1 MTDTGISFG
10 SERAPPALVAG
21 RLVQAIWVGAMGV
34 LGVVAG
40 LGLAA
45 AYRRPELIAIPQ
57 FAELMAELELSERL
71 AMTLSFVLPIAAS
84 LVLAGVVF
92 IGRRGDGMALLF
104 PLAVLGMFVYGS
116 GAPGALR
123 STIPQL
129 APLSAVAE
137 VVALEALAFFLFLF
151 PSGRLQPDWT
161 RFVLIPL
168 ATVVAVYPPIATS
181 VRLVVSDPASVPT
194 ALRIVTVAAIV
205 SMLVGASISQ
215 YVRYRHYTTPIER
228 QQIRWVV
235 LGLAVLVVP
244 VVLMALGVG
253 VLPSRWVGWS
263 MLLASMAGILVPVTA
278 GVAVF
283 RYRLYDIALI
293 VNRTIVYL
301 VLTGFLGLVY
311 GGLVMIVSQLTPA
324 GNDLGVAASTLTVA
338 ALFRPA
344 RRRIQL
350 FVDARF
356 HRSRYDAAATLEAFG
371 SRLRRQVDLSTLR
384 YELTGTIQRSL
395 EPRHMSLW
403 LADATGAADD

>member
-1 MTDTGISFG
+1 MWVAAIS
-10 SERAPPALVAG
+10 
-21 RLVQAIWVGAMGV
+21 V

-71 AMTLSFVLPIAAS
+71 SMTLSFVLPIAAS
-84 LVLAGVVF
+84 LILAVVVF

-123 STIPQL
+123 DTMPQL
-129 APLSAVAE
+129 APLSVVAE

-151 PSGRLQPDWT
+151 PSGRLQPGWT

-168 ATVVAVYPPIATS
+168 ATVVVVYPPIATS

-194 ALRIVTVAAIV
+194 ALRVITVTAIV
-205 SMLVGASISQ
+205 SMLVGAAISQ

-228 QQIRWVV
+228 QQIRWVI
-235 LGLAVLVVP
+235 LGLAVLMVP
-244 VVLMALGVG
+244 VVLMALGVSI
-253 VLPSRWVGWS
+253 LPSRWVGWS

-301 VLTGFLGLVY
+301 MLTGFLGLVY
-311 GGLVMIVSQLTPA
+311 GGLVMIVSQMTPA
-324 GNDLGVAASTLTVA
+324 GNDFGVAASTLTVA

-344 RRRIQL
+344 RQRIQL

-371 SRLRRQVDLSTLR
+371 TRLRRQVDLSTLR

-395 EPRHMSLW
+395 QPRHMSLW
-403 LADATGAADD
+403 LADTISGAADD

>member
-1 MTDTGISFG
+1 MTLEPEEG
-10 SERAPPALVAG
+10 RPALVAG
-21 RLVQAIWVGAMGV
+21 RPAQALWVGAVSV
-34 LGVVAG
+34 LAVVAG

-84 LVLAGVVF
+84 LILAVVVF

-104 PLAVLGMFVYGS
+104 PLAILGVFVYGS
-116 GAPGALR
+116 GTPGALR
-123 STIPQL
+123 ATIPQL

-137 VVALEALAFFLFLF
+137 VVALEALAFLLFLF
-151 PSGRLQPDWT
+151 PSGRLQPGWT

-168 ATVVAVYPPIATS
+168 ATVIVVYPPIATS
-181 VRLVVSDPASVPT
+181 VRLVVSDPASVST
-194 ALRIVTVAAIV
+194 ALRVATVTATV
-205 SMLVGASISQ
+205 SMLVGASAGQ
-215 YVRYRHYTTPIER
+215 YIRYRHYAAPIER
-228 QQIRWVV
+228 QQMRWVL

-244 VVLMALGVG
+244 AVLMALGVS

-263 MLLASMAGILVPVTA
+263 MLLAAMAGILVPIAA

-283 RYRLYDIALI
+283 RYRLYDIALV

-301 VLTGFLGLVY
+301 MLTGFLGLVY
-311 GGLVMIVSQLTPA
+311 GGLVMIVSQWAPA
-324 GNDLGVAASTLTVA
+324 GSDLGVAASTLTVA

-344 RRRIQL
+344 RQRIQL

-356 HRSRYDAAATLEAFG
+356 HRSRYNAAATLEAFG
-371 SRLRRQVDLSTLR
+371 TRLRRQVDLSALH
-384 YELTGTIQRSL
+384 YELTAAIQRSL
-395 EPRHMSLW
+395 QPRHMSLW
-403 LADATGAADD
+403 LSDTTTGAADD

>member
-1 MTDTGISFG
+1 MW
-10 SERAPPALVAG
+10 VA
-21 RLVQAIWVGAMGV
+21 AIGV

-71 AMTLSFVLPIAAS
+71 SMTLSFVLPIAAS
-84 LVLAGVVF
+84 LILAVVVF

-123 STIPQL
+123 DTMPQL
-129 APLSAVAE
+129 APLSVVAE

-151 PSGRLQPDWT
+151 PSGRLQPGWT

-168 ATVVAVYPPIATS
+168 ATVVVVYPPIATS

-194 ALRIVTVAAIV
+194 ALRVITVTAIV
-205 SMLVGASISQ
+205 SMLVGAAISQ

-228 QQIRWVV
+228 QQIRWVI
-235 LGLAVLVVP
+235 LGLAVLMVP
-244 VVLMALGVG
+244 VVLMALGVSI
-253 VLPSRWVGWS
+253 LPSRWVGWS

-301 VLTGFLGLVY
+301 MLTGFLGLVY
-311 GGLVMIVSQLTPA
+311 GGLVMIVSQMTPA
-324 GNDLGVAASTLTVA
+324 GNDFGVAASTLTVA

-344 RRRIQL
+344 RQRIQL

-371 SRLRRQVDLSTLR
+371 TRLRRQVDLSTLR

-395 EPRHMSLW
+395 QPRHMSLW
-403 LADATGAADD
+403 LADTISGAADD